1 MQHKTGSQSVLC
13 WHVQSV
19 PRFAGWRPSGKLDVS
34 SGFPSDA
41 TPCVLTPRFC
51 LAAAAPQSLGV
62 AWRAA
67 HLAAGNTGLT
77 LPRSRWPGPR
87 GCLGRPPCDPRSSQP
102 VSQGLLASASGVGGR
117 SKHSLLGERKGLYQC
132 CSFQVTTHTDQL
144 DMSAIK
150 TWKIQAHAG
159 PQGTVFQGFMI

>member
-1 MQHKTGSQSVLC
+1 MSRGLLGGALQGNLTCLLAFPPMQ
-13 WHVQSV
+13 
-19 PRFAGWRPSGKLDVS
+19 PR
-34 SGFPSDA
+34 
-41 TPCVLTPRFC
+41 VLTPCFC

-87 GCLGRPPCDPRSSQP
+87 GCLGRPPCDPPSSQP

-132 CSFQVTTHTDQL
+132 CSVQVTTHTDQL